1 MNPVLFLNGTSSAGK
16 TTIARQF
23 QKLWEEP
30 SLYASIDS
38 FIFMFPDHVL
48 RNDEVRKVVLW
59 PLISA
64 FNRSLPNLAECGFP
78 LIVDYVMESPVW
90 LKECVEALSNHNV
103 YFVGVKC
110 PLEELERREQ
120 PRGDRQ
126 IGFARWQY
134 ERVHQYGPYDL
145 EIDTFQSTPA
155 ECALQLKSLL
165 LSGNKPEAFR
175 RLARDFGNQMV
186 RPS

>member
-120 PRGDRQ
+120 ARGDR
-126 IGFARWQY
+126 RS
-134 ERVHQYGPYDL
+134 D
-145 EIDTFQSTPA
+145 SPA
-155 ECALQLKSLL
+155 
-165 LSGNKPEAFR
+165 GNMSEYTSMVPTIWKLIRFS
-175 RLARDFGNQMV
+175 RLRQNV
-186 RPS
+186 PSS